1 MQWFTNLK
9 IARKL
14 ILGFGFLTAM
24 MIGLGIFALVQAAR
38 IDSRMEEISGRSLP
52 SVKHLGVIRAGLN
65 GMRRSELGQI
75 LADDQE
81 TKTVQSQVYEKG
93 LAKFN
98 DTFREYETLLIT
110 SEEHQLADRVRK
122 DVEEYQ
128 LARKKGSDFVL
139 KGDVKSAKSVAFGES
154 KKAFDQAIS
163 DMEADVAF
171 IEKEG
176 DEASKAGTDSYST
189 ARSTLLSG
197 LVIAACI
204 AVFLTIAISRMVAPP
219 LQMMQAAAAKFALG
233 DMDHTITFSSQDEV
247 GSLAE
252 SFREVIKYNQ
262 TFAAACEALG
272 RGDLTVSVEPKSDKD
287 LLAKNFTHA
296 VTSIRETVSQ
306 MAQSSFSIASA
317 SEELSATAS
326 QMSSNAEETAA
337 QADAVSTAAEQ
348 ISSNVQ
354 TVVSGSEE
362 MTASIREISGNA
374 HSAAKVAG
382 DGVKIASE
390 ANEKVGKLSESSKEI
405 GQVVKVITSIA
416 EQTHL
421 LALNATIEAA
431 RAGEAG
437 KGFAV
442 VANEV
447 KELAKETAKATEDI
461 SRKIEAI
468 QLDTK
473 GAIEGI
479 SEISKIIAQI
489 NDIQAT
495 IATAVEEQTATTNE
509 IARNISDV
517 AKGNEEITR
526 NVTGVAQA
534 AKSTTEGAEY
544 TNKAAGELAGLAA
557 TLQNL
562 VSQFEFDQDNKR
574 VATKTVNK
582 GRKPQP
588 STQAKYAK
596 ASYATSSSVTEPSQ
610 RIQ

>member
-14 ILGFGFLTAM
+14 TLSFGFLTAM
-24 MIGLGIFALVQAAR
+24 MIGLGVFALVQTAR
-38 IDSRMEEISGRSLP
+38 IDTQMESMTTVAQP
-52 SVKHLGVIRAGLN
+52 SVRDLGMVRDGLT
-65 GMRRSELGQI
+65 GMRRSELGQL
-75 LADDQE
+75 LAE
-81 TKTVQSQVYEKG
+81 
-93 LAKFN
+93 
-98 DTFREYETLLIT
+98 T
-110 SEEHQLADRVRK
+110 SEERTAQAALYDKSIALLNDNMKDYDKLIDGPEERKLADTIKSDIAAYEATRRK
-122 DVEEYQ
+122 AVDLV
-128 LARKKGSDFVL
+128 AKKDE
-139 KGDVKSAKSVAFGES
+139 KGAKAIMLGES
-154 KKAFDQAIS
+154 KAALDQAIKDVGLDT
-163 DMEADVAF
+163 DMNDKQAE
-171 IEKEG
+171 ES
-176 DEASKAGTDSYST
+176 SKAGTDAYNS
-189 ARSTLLSG
+189 ARFTLLGG
-197 LVIAACI
+197 LFIATCI
-204 AVFLTIAISRMVAPP
+204 AIFLTIAISRMIASP
-219 LQMMQAAAAKFALG
+219 LQTMQEAAAKLALG

-262 TFAAACEALG
+262 TLAAACEALG

>member
-14 ILGFGFLTAM
+14 TLSFGFLTAM
-24 MIGLGIFALVQAAR
+24 MIGLGVFALVQAAR
-38 IDSRMEEISGRSLP
+38 IDTHMEDVARVALP
-52 SVKHLGVIRAGLN
+52 SVRDLGMVRVGLN
-65 GMRRSELGQI
+65 GMRRSELGQL
-75 LADDQE
+75 LAE
-81 TKTVQSQVYEKG
+81 
-93 LAKFN
+93 
-98 DTFREYETLLIT
+98 T
-110 SEEHQLADRVRK
+110 SEERTAQAALFDKSFARVNDNMKDYDKLTNSPEERKLAETIKSDIAAYEAPRRK
-122 DVEEYQ
+122 AVDL
-128 LARKKGSDFVL
+128 LA
-139 KGDVKSAKSVAFGES
+139 KGDEKGAKAVTLNES
-154 KKAFDQAIS
+154 KTAVDQATKDLGIDTDLNDKQS
-163 DMEADVAF
+163 EESA
-171 IEKEG
+171 
-176 DEASKAGTDSYST
+176 KAGTDTYNS
-189 ARSTLLSG
+189 ARFTMIGGLL
-197 LVIAACI
+197 IATCI
-204 AVFLTIAISRMVAPP
+204 AIFLTIAISRMIATP
-219 LQMMQAAAAKFALG
+219 LQMMQAAAAKLALG
-233 DMDHTITFSSQDEV
+233 DMDQKITFTSQDEV

-252 SFREVIKYNQ
+252 SFRQVVKYNQ
-262 TFAAACEALG
+262 TCASACEALG
-272 RGDLTVSVEPKSDKD
+272 RGDLTVSVEPKSDRD

-296 VTSIRETVSQ
+296 VTSIRETIAQ
-306 MAQSSFSIASA
+306 MAQSSSSLASA

-337 QADAVSTAAEQ
+337 QAGAVSTAAEQ

-362 MTASIREISGNA
+362 MSASIREISGNA
-374 HSAAKVAG
+374 HSAAKVAS
-382 DGVKIASE
+382 DGVRIASE

-517 AKGNEEITR
+517 AKGNEEIAR

-544 TNKAAGELAGLAA
+544 TNKAAGELAGLAV

-562 VSQFEFDQDNKR
+562 VSQFEFDQDNMR
-574 VATKTVNK
+574 VATKTGNK
-582 GRKPQP
+582 GRQPQP

-596 ASYATSSSVTEPSQ
+596 ASYATASSVTEPPQ